1 MRGCTLM
8 SLFSEFFWLRCKTV
22 LGFHLFYQESL
33 IRSYI
38 LYVYEK
44 LYTMLKSKFHINN
57 RTWPAWFVLGIG
69 LVCTFLAS
77 ALVQERSVEDDIK
90 HFSFSADQ
98 ITQKIDERLRVYSI
112 ILEGCSS
119 LFHASNTVT
128 RKDWHDY
135 IDGLHLAQNVPGS
148 LGVGFNQIIPKD
160 KLKEH
165 ITHIRNEG
173 FVSYSIHPD
182 SPRELY
188 SSVVYIEPFVGRNLK
203 AFGYDALSEPKRK
216 AAMQRARDTGKAALT
231 GKITLVQEEDKDVQ
245 AGAIMY
251 LPIYKKTMPAQTLEE
266 KRSSLIGWVS
276 LPYRLNDVMNGILK
290 NWQMHDTKTIAFKI
304 YDTKEITEATLLFE
318 STDKTID
325 YTHPSVFLQKRSINF
340 NEHEWTLFFDRT
352 GTFSAF
358 AYAHVIVTAIIGLFL
373 SALLF
378 GLILSIRTTRANAKR
393 IAESLSLK
401 VQKNKALLKQNE
413 AYLQNLIHVIPDLVW
428 LKNQEGIYL
437 TCNSRF
443 ESLYGA
449 SKADIIGKND
459 YDFVETSIADSFRKN
474 DFLAIT
480 AGRALM
486 NEELLTFASDGHQ
499 ELVETTKVPV
509 FDEAGML
516 LGVLGIG
523 HDITQRK
530 RSEDT
535 LRKLS
540 IALEQSPTSVVITDL
555 DSNIEY
561 VNPRFTEI
569 TGYSTDEVMH
579 KNPRILQSGKMEKT
593 IYLDMWEKLTEGK
606 IWKGEFYNKRKN
618 GELYWEEARIAPIKN
633 AEGVVIH
640 YVAIKIESTQRKEY
654 ENQIKTLLEDQK
666 AILDSRIVGI
676 VKLKARKILWLN
688 EEFANMHG
696 YASYELIGETTRILY
711 PDDTSFTNFGEQVY
725 PLLHGGETVR
735 INLQLRHKDGSL
747 KWFKI
752 GGGQLHS
759 YSDESIWSFIDITE
773 QKSMESEINHL
784 AFYDVLTQLP
794 NRRLLDDRLA
804 QALSKSSRS
813 GLYGALMFLDLDNF
827 KPLNDTYGHHV
838 GDILLIEAAKRLKKR
853 VREIDTIARFG
864 GDEFIIIMNDLDPD
878 ANAAMQLARKVA
890 NKVRHSLAKPYHL
903 RVPTDTHHTMK
914 VSHQCTTSIGAV
926 LFQDH
931 HNKQEDILK
940 WADDAMYQAKK
951 QGGNRVIFLNYTT

>member
-1 MRGCTLM
+1 MLT
-8 SLFSEFFWLRCKTV
+8 
-22 LGFHLFYQESL
+22 
-33 IRSYI
+33 
-38 LYVYEK
+38 K
-44 LYTMLKSKFHINN
+44 LHINN
-57 RTWPAWFVLGIG
+57 RTSPAWIVLCLG
-69 LVCTFLAS
+69 LVCTLFTATLM
-77 ALVQERSVEDDIK
+77 QERLINDEKK

-98 ITQKIDERLRVYSI
+98 ITQKIDERLRMYSL

-119 LFHASNTVT
+119 LFRASDSVT
-128 RKDWHDY
+128 RQDWHEY
-135 IDGLHLAQNVPGS
+135 IDGLHLTKNVPGS

-160 KLKEH
+160 MLKEH
-165 ITHIRNEG
+165 ITHIRNQG
-173 FVSYSIHPD
+173 FTNYAIKPNTQREFYTSI
-182 SPRELY
+182 
-188 SSVVYIEPFVGRNLK
+188 VYIEPFSGRNLK
-203 AFGYDALSEPKRK
+203 AFGYDTFSEPKRK

-231 GKITLVQEEDKDVQ
+231 GKVTLVQEDENKDVQ

-251 LPIYKKTMPAQTLEE
+251 LPIYEKNKPTQTLEE
-266 KRSSLIGWVS
+266 KRSSIIGWVS
-276 LPYRLNDVMNGILK
+276 LPYRLNDVMHVIL
-290 NWQMHDTKTIAFKI
+290 NTWQKHDTKSIMFKI
-304 YDTKEITEATLLFE
+304 YDTTEMTEATLLFE
-318 STDKTID
+318 STKESLKDN
-325 YTHPSVFLQKRSINF
+325 YPSPLLQKRIIDF
-340 NEHEWTLFFDRT
+340 NGHEWTLLFDRPKIVT
-352 GTFSAF
+352 SFF
-358 AYAHVIVTAIIGLFL
+358 AYPQVIITTVIGLLL
-373 SALLF
+373 STLLC
-378 GLILSIRTTRANAKR
+378 GLILSIRTTKANAKR
-393 IAESLSLK
+393 IAESLTQK

-413 AYLQNLIHVIPDLVW
+413 AYLQNLIHAIPDLVW

-459 YDFVETSIADSFRKN
+459 YDFVEKSIADSFRKN
-474 DFLAIT
+474 DFLAIDS
-480 AGRALM
+480 GRALV
-486 NEELLTFASDGHQ
+486 NEELLTFAEDGHQ

-509 FDEAGML
+509 FDENNLL

-523 HDITQRK
+523 HNITQRK
-530 RSEDT
+530 QSENA

-569 TGYSTDEVMH
+569 TGYNSDEVMH
-579 KNPRILQSGKMEKT
+579 KNPRILQSGQMQKT

-606 IWKGEFYNKRKN
+606 VWKGEFHNKRKN

-633 AEGVVIH
+633 AEGVTIH
-640 YVAIKIESTQRKEY
+640 YVAIKIENTQRKEY
-654 ENQIKTLLEDQK
+654 ENQIKALLEEQK

-696 YASYELIGETTRILY
+696 YTSKELIEESTRILY
-711 PDDTSFTNFGEQVY
+711 PDEASYDDFGKYVY
-725 PLLHGGETVR
+725 SLLQTGETVR
-735 INLQLRHKDGSL
+735 INLQLRHKDGTL

-759 YSDESIWSFIDITE
+759 CSDESIWSFVDITE
-773 QKSMESEINHL
+773 QKCMESEINHL

-794 NRRLLDDRLA
+794 NRRLLDDRLS

-827 KPLNDTYGHHV
+827 KPLNDTYGHHI
-838 GDILLIEAAKRLKKR
+838 GDILLIEVAKRLKKR
-853 VREIDTIARFG
+853 VREMDTIARFG
-864 GDEFIIIMNDLDPD
+864 GDEFIIIMNDLDAD
-878 ANAAMQLARKVA
+878 LNVSKRLATKVA
-890 NKVRHSLAKPYHL
+890 DKVRHSLSKPYHL
-903 RVPTDTHHTMK
+903 TIPTDSYHKLK
-914 VSHQCTTSIGAV
+914 VTHQCTTSIGAI

-931 HNKQEDILK
+931 HEKQEDILK

-951 QGGNRVIFLNYTT
+951 QGGNKVIFSEHII